1 MSRKR
6 PNITA
11 EYTTEG
17 TRAHTAGC
25 CVQRS
30 GDICLQSTR
39 ERKKL
44 SALGHRKNSSE
55 QKAVLTKLRLQGD
68 YHHNMN
74 TLATGEDELITA
86 RRPGQDETKKNVQ
99 DFLLCEFCSGF
110 FRKLGLW
117 KHQASCQ
124 HKTPESSHQHSNRQ
138 VQQSAKLLIAPI
150 LTGSD
155 NSVLNKILCSM
166 NHGVIADIVRKDDL
180 IKMLGAFRL
189 EKEGERDRQ
198 LVSQKMRELGRLLQQ
213 LMVVENN
220 EAVQLSDFIKP
231 EKFDIIVKTVM
242 ETTDFMPPN
251 LSQQEVNIPSLALK
265 LGHSLL
271 KCATLLHNQAIRAR
285 NDLVANEIKYFQK
298 LMRSEWEDLASL
310 LSTLKERKM
319 NAVQVL
325 PLAEDMRKLRK
336 FVEQGITENSR
347 QLKLSPTSKNWTALA
362 RLLLARVVMLNKRRS
377 GEASK
382 LLLNSYQGIPEWTKR
397 ATSEILSNLTPLE
410 QRLSQR

>member
-1 MSRKR
+1 M
-6 PNITA
+6 
-11 EYTTEG
+11 
-17 TRAHTAGC
+17 
-25 CVQRS
+25 
-30 GDICLQSTR
+30 
-39 ERKKL
+39 

-55 QKAVLTKLRLQGD
+55 RKAILTKLRLQGD

-74 TLATGEDELITA
+74 TLETGEGELITV

-99 DFLLCEFCSGF
+99 DFLPCEFCLGF
-110 FRKLGLW
+110 FRKWDLW
-117 KHQASCQ
+117 KHQASCP
-124 HKTPESSHQHSNRQ
+124 HKPPESSHQHSNRQ

-155 NSVLNKILCSM
+155 NPVLNKILCSM
-166 NHGVIADIVRKDDL
+166 NRGAIADIVKNDDL
-180 IKMLGAFRL
+180 IKMLGAFLL

-220 EAVQLSDFIKP
+220 EVVQLSDFIKP
-231 EKFDIIVKTVM
+231 EKYDIIIKAVR
-242 ETTDFMPPN
+242 ETTGFMPPN
-251 LSQQEVNIPSLALK
+251 RGQQEVNIPSLALK
-265 LGHSLL
+265 LGHSLS
-271 KCATLLHNQAIRAR
+271 KCATLLQNQAIRAR
-285 NDLVANEIKYFQK
+285 NDLVAKEIKYFQK
-298 LMRSEWEDLASL
+298 LMRSEWEYKISHHS

-319 NAVQVL
+319 DAVQVL

-336 FVEQGITENSR
+336 FVEEGITENSR

-382 LLLNSYQGIPEWTKR
+382 LLLNSYQGIPEWTKS
-397 ATSEILSNLTPLE
+397 ATSEILSSLTPLE